1 MHYDYLIAGAGLFGA
16 VFAHEMHKQG
26 RKVLVVE
33 KRDHIAGNIY
43 TEKVMG
49 INVHRYGAHIFH
61 TSDEEVWNYVN
72 QYARFN
78 HYVNSPVAVYRDEL
92 YNLPF
97 NMNTF
102 SRMWGI
108 KTPEEAKKIIR
119 AHKDVLD
126 ACVEL
131 LLEKEKITR
140 EEFEALFENRSGL

>member
-72 QYARFN
+72 
-78 HYVNSPVAVYRDEL
+78 PVCPVQPL
-92 YNLPF
+92 CQ
-97 NMNTF
+97 F
-102 SRMWGI
+102 SGCS
-108 KTPEEAKKIIR
+108 
-119 AHKDVLD
+119 L
-126 ACVEL
+126 
-131 LLEKEKITR
+131 
-140 EEFEALFENRSGL
+140 SG

>member
-61 TSDEEVWNYVN
+61 TSDEEVWKNGGCSKSC
-72 QYARFN
+72 R
-78 HYVNSPVAVYRDEL
+78 
-92 YNLPF
+92 LPGF
-97 NMNTF
+97 
-102 SRMWGI
+102 
-108 KTPEEAKKIIR
+108 
-119 AHKDVLD
+119 
-126 ACVEL
+126 
-131 LLEKEKITR
+131 
-140 EEFEALFENRSGL
+140 RSGGL

>member
-78 HYVNSPVAVYRDEL
+78 HEAVQYRHFSYPVF
-92 YNLPF
+92 LPF
-97 NMNTF
+97 
-102 SRMWGI
+102 SVP
-108 KTPEEAKKIIR
+108 KT
-119 AHKDVLD
+119 
-126 ACVEL
+126 
-131 LLEKEKITR
+131 
-140 EEFEALFENRSGL
+140 G